1 MTTQSAQISNSE
13 IFFQIKNEIVADQAT
28 YLELL

>member
-1 MTTQSAQISNSE
+1 MTTQISNSE
-13 IFFQIKNEIVADQAT
+13 IIFQIKNEIVADGAT

>member
-1 MTTQSAQISNSE
+1 MTTQSAQISNSKV
-13 IFFQIKNEIVADQAT
+13 IFQIKNEIVADQAT

>member
-1 MTTQSAQISNSE
+1 MTTQSAQTSNSE
-13 IFFQIKNEIVADQAT
+13 IIFQIKNEIVADTAT